1 MDVALRGLSALLMI
15 VLPLAVGVYLTHRWH
30 KGWGLVFVGAA
41 TFLISQVGHLP
52 FNAAVLNP
60 VLTRLGFG
68 VGPDPQPVWGLAAAA
83 LLLGL
88 AAGVFEEGAR
98 FLVYRFWIRR
108 ARTYREGVLF
118 GLGHGGAEAIA
129 VAVLAIL
136 QLAQA
141 YALRGQDLSTIV
153 PADQL
158 AVAQAQLDAYWAI
171 PAPAALLSAVERAS
185 ALAVQIT
192 LSVLVLQAFT
202 RRRGWLWLAAAILW
216 HTAIDAAAVF
226 TGVQWGT
233 YQGSVAG
240 AVASEI
246 MVAVFALVSLWFLV
260 RLRPAEPPVEIS
272 PASAPPPA
280 RPLASPPLRS
290 ERIDDTRYTPSG

>member
-1 MDVALRGLSALLMI
+1 MDIAFRGLSALLMI
-15 VLPLAVGVYLTHRWH
+15 ALPLAVGVYLTRRWQ
-30 KGWGLVFVGAA
+30 KGWGLVLAGAV
-41 TFLISQVGHLP
+41 TFLLSQVGHLP
-52 FNAAVLNP
+52 FNGAVLNP

-68 VGPDPQPVWGLAAAA
+68 AGPGPQPVWALAVAS

-88 AAGVFEEGAR
+88 SAGVFEEGAR

-108 ARTYREGVLF
+108 ARTYREGALF

-129 VAVLAIL
+129 VGVLAIL

-158 AVAQAQLDAYWAI
+158 AVAQAQLEAYWAV
-171 PAPAALLSAVERAS
+171 PAPATLLGAVERAS
-185 ALAVQIT
+185 ALAIQIT
-192 LSVLVLQAFT
+192 LAVLVLQAFT
-202 RRRGWLWLAAAILW
+202 RRRGWLWLMAAVLW
-216 HTAIDAAAVF
+216 HTAIDATAVF
-226 TGVQWGT
+226 TGVQWST

-246 MVAVFALVSLWFLV
+246 LVGVFALVSLWFLL
-260 RLRPAEPPVEIS
+260 RLRPTEPAVEVIPPS
-272 PASAPPPA
+272 PPPPLP
-280 RPLASPPLRS
+280 PLASPLLHP
-290 ERIDDTRYTPSG
+290 ERIDDTRYTSSG

>member
-1 MDVALRGLSALLMI
+1 MDIALRGLSALLMI
-15 VLPLAVGVYLTHRWH
+15 ALPLAVGVYLTHRWH
-30 KGWGLVFVGAA
+30 KGWGLVLVGAA

-52 FNAAVLNP
+52 FNVAVLNP

-118 GLGHGGAEAIA
+118 GMGHGGAEAIA
-129 VAVLAIL
+129 VGVLAIL

-158 AVAQAQLDAYWAI
+158 AVAQAQLEAYWAV

-185 ALAVQIT
+185 ALAIQIT
-192 LSVLVLQAFT
+192 LAVLVLQAFT
-202 RRRGWLWLAAAILW
+202 RRRGWLWLLAAILW

-246 MVAVFALVSLWFLV
+246 LVAVFALVSLWFLL

-272 PASAPPPA
+272 PASPPPPP
-280 RPLASPPLRS
+280 RPLASPPLCS

>member
-1 MDVALRGLSALLMI
+1 MDIALRGLSALLMI
-15 VLPLAVGVYLTHRWH
+15 ALPLAVGVYLTHRWH
-30 KGWGLVFVGAA
+30 KGWGLVLVGAA

-52 FNAAVLNP
+52 FNVAVLNP

-171 PAPAALLSAVERAS
+171 PASAALLSAAERAA

-246 MVAVFALVSLWFLV
+246 MVAVFALVSLWFLL

-272 PASAPPPA
+272 PASPPPPP
-280 RPLASPPLRS
+280 RPLASPPLCS

>member
-1 MDVALRGLSALLMI
+1 MDIALRGFSALLMI
-15 VLPLAVGVYLTHRWH
+15 ALPLAVGLYLTRRWQ
-30 KGWGLVFVGAA
+30 KGWGLVFVGAV
-41 TFLISQVGHLP
+41 TFISSQVGHLP
-52 FNAAVLNP
+52 FNGAVLNP
-60 VLTRLGFG
+60 VLARLGFG
-68 VGPDPQPVWGLAAAA
+68 AEPGPPPVLALATAA

-88 AAGVFEEGAR
+88 SAGIFEEGAR

-192 LSVLVLQAFT
+192 LAVLVLQAFT
-202 RRRGWLWLAAAILW
+202 RRRGWLWLLAAILW
-216 HTAIDAAAVF
+216 HAAIDAAAVF

-246 MVAVFALVSLWFLV
+246 MVGVFALVSLWFLV
-260 RLRPAEPPVEIS
+260 RLRPTESSAEVTPPS
-272 PASAPPPA
+272 PPSPA
-280 RPLASPPLRS
+280 RPLAPPPLRA